1 MTALHVLAAEGD
13 LEVPRAAEVIVV
25 GFVLLMVVVGAVVV
39 GADAR
44 RHGRPALR
52 WALLVLVT
60 GPVGVAAYAV
70 ARATGRPPAG

>member
-13 LEVPRAAEVIVV
+13 LEVPRAAELLVV

-44 RHGRPALR
+44 RLGRRPLP
-52 WALLVLVT
+52 WVLLVLLT
-60 GPVGVAAYAV
+60 GPVGVVAYVV
-70 ARATGRPPAG
+70 ARTTQPTA